1 MERLTQQ
8 QSTEYRKLNPN
19 KDFRYGMGN
28 AIGYTLTPST
38 HEGFEDV
45 VYFAEA
51 YKDPT
56 GSLYPNQYV
65 YVMVNESVPNVVKIG
80 YTRLSVEERARQLSS
95 ASGCITPWFP
105 VFKYRAAN
113 AYALEQD
120 VHSFLEARGVRLNHK
135 REGFVMKSEEAVEI
149 IQELGKKYTKS
160 N

>member
-1 MERLTQQ
+1 MKRLTVE
-8 QSTEYRKLNPN
+8 QSANYRKLDIK
-19 KDFRYGMGN
+19 KDFKYNMDS
-28 AIGYTLTPST
+28 AVGYTLTDSQ
-38 HEGFEDV
+38 HKGFEDV

-105 VFKYRAAN
+105 VFKFKAGN
-113 AYALEQD
+113 AYTLEQE
-120 VHSFLEARGVRLNHK
+120 VHQYLEARGVRLNHK

-149 IQELGKKYTKS
+149 IKELGKKYTK
-160 N
+160 ND